1 MIRNINTDVYSRLG
15 LVSSDENDNFSDR
28 VSKYTE
34 VLNNKNYSIFLENV
48 TLKTTINDYISN
60 SSRFVSRAEDGNGT
74 KKNFFRKIID
84 RILEILDKFLDWL
97 YRVQI
102 KIVTSRLFKKV
113 NSMLENLKKRFKVYP
128 INIKVKKYIK
138 EDFIDN
144 SDINDKIDKYKKE
157 FEQNFLLLK
166 ESFKKV
172 TEVSEK
178 LRKELD
184 NTNEFYRKMVL
195 KLDFDVSP
203 IFQLPNLHS
212 LKIIPIEFI
221 KRPEEEKYI
230 TIKIANKE
238 EDKKIRRMLHEKV
251 RRIRSFLEVVDRQFK
266 EITKLAND
274 AKLSLKE
281 LVEDLDR
288 KKIDNKL
295 TINAVTERYRLLNDD
310 VTYIT
315 KNTSKVIQDSNK
327 RLTKELDILETD
339 LSEFLK

>member
-1 MIRNINTDVYSRLG
+1 MSILNRLG
-15 LVSSDENDNFSDR
+15 LSSKSEKHGRSSKVSSYKEI
-28 VSKYTE
+28 
-34 VLNNKNYSIFLENV
+34 LNNKGYNIFLENV
-48 TLKTTINDYISN
+48 SLKNTINDYISN
-60 SSRFVSRAEDGNGT
+60 NTKISRSSEADDNT
-74 KKNFFRKIID
+74 KKTFIRKIID

-212 LKIIPIEFI
+212 LNITPVEFI

-238 EDKKIRRMLHEKV
+238 EDKKIRRMLHENV

-315 KNTSKVIQDSNK
+315 KNTSKVI
-327 RLTKELDILETD
+327 
-339 LSEFLK
+339 

>member
-1 MIRNINTDVYSRLG
+1 MSILNRLG
-15 LVSSDENDNFSDR
+15 LSSKSEKHGRSSKVSSY
-28 VSKYTE
+28 KQI
-34 VLNNKNYSIFLENV
+34 LNNKGYNIFLENV
-48 TLKTTINDYISN
+48 SLKNTINDYISSN
-60 SSRFVSRAEDGNGT
+60 TKISSSSEADDNT
-74 KKNFFRKIID
+74 KKTFIRKIID

-212 LKIIPIEFI
+212 LNITPVEFI

-327 RLTKELDILETD
+327 RLTKELDILEAD